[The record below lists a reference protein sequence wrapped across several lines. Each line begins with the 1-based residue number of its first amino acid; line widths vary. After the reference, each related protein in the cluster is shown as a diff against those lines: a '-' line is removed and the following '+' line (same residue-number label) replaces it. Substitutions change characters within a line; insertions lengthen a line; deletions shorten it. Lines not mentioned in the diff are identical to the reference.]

1 MPGPVSCG
9 AGVCGSAGCVWAGWA
24 SPVTVNGA
32 SRAAARRS
40 ARSRRASERGADMT
54 GKLGRA
60 VPAASQDSGTANSV
74 RFALSDVLV
83 QQDGQG
89 GKRQGGAFARPAG
102 PSEKTMR
109 DRLNFLFLNPG
120 PFLDPFFLQTG
131 RPSGR

>member
-1 MPGPVSCG
+1 
-9 AGVCGSAGCVWAGWA
+9 
-24 SPVTVNGA
+24 
-32 SRAAARRS
+32 
-40 ARSRRASERGADMT
+40 MT

-109 DRLNFLFLNPG
+109 DRLNFLFLNLG
-120 PFLDPFFLQTG
+120 HFLDHFFILVIATVVLALGPQWG
-131 RPSGR
+131 LAYAELKIGSAACRERVCQYG